1 MSSSFQRAVLGVMA
15 AGVVIAATP
24 AAAQI
29 PPQEQAWLD
38 RWRITPD
45 MRYETSSLLNNSRI
59 ASRLAEAEAAAR
71 EGDHIAY
78 LLVLLE
84 LNRRCNGDRRIS
96 RADCEAYANW
106 RAAYGE
112 MHRTR
117 VSPGL
122 RRFSFID
129 DRREG
134 WKTSAVEI
142 ARLFDLGVGGPPNAA
157 AAETFYRMAIDAGPD
172 SPEKAEANY
181 RMGWM
186 YEQGRIGR
194 THSPEQR
201 LEFAENHYTKAAD
214 GGHSLAAYVMAHIS
228 LAHAEDRD
236 QTWRKS
242 WAANYFRQA
251 ANAGVADAAWRYAR
265 MLETGEVQ
273 EHRGPESLLEYYRKG
288 AGSGHV
294 PSMAGVARAYANG
307 WGVRRNDREAEE
319 WWKRAAHAGDPESAW
334 IVANRMARRDD
345 FGGGLPYLRRA
356 AQGGYPGAGAL
367 LDQWASAG
375 VRERNLGNTL
385 LDVLDFVADI
395 GAEYERQRLAEVAVQ
410 EAQQV
415 DYAAA
420 LYAAGHYS
428 GGAANAG
435 GGSGGR
441 GGQAGTGSGDLRGH
455 LVIED
460 TSDPERD
467 RRLRE
472 IQAESDR
479 NWASY
484 RANEDARW
492 ARFRAAQADARAR
505 ASRIGGG
512 SCRENCG
519 GSRQ

>member
-1 MSSSFQRAVLGVMA
+1 
-15 AGVVIAATP
+15 
-24 AAAQI
+24 
-29 PPQEQAWLD
+29 
-38 RWRITPD
+38 
-45 MRYETSSLLNNSRI
+45 
-59 ASRLAEAEAAAR
+59 
-71 EGDHIAY
+71 HIAY

-84 LNRRCNGDRRIS
+84 RNRRCNGDRRIS

-134 WKTSAVEI
+134 WKTNAVEI

-194 THSPEQR
+194 THSSEQR
-201 LEFAENHYTKAAD
+201 LEFAEDHYTKAAD
-214 GGHSLAAYVMAHIS
+214 GGHALAAYVMAHIS

-236 QTWRKS
+236 QAWRKS

-273 EHRGPESLLEYYRKG
+273 ERRGPESLLEYYRKG
-288 AGSGHV
+288 AAGGHV

-307 WGVRRNDREAEE
+307 WGVRQNEREAEE

-356 AQGGYPGAGAL
+356 AQGGYPGAREQL
-367 LDQWASAG
+367 NQWDSAG
-375 VRERNLGNTL
+375 VRERNLGNML
-385 LDVLDFVADI
+385 LDVLDFAADI

-428 GGAANAG
+428 SGAANAG

-441 GGQAGTGSGDLRGH
+441 GGQTGGSSGDVGGH

-460 TSDPERD
+460 TSDPERE

-472 IQAESDR
+472 IQVESDR
-479 NWASY
+479 NWADY
-484 RANEDARW
+484 RAKEDARW